1 MKYRKKPIE
10 IEAFQYGVD
19 AVPQWA
25 KEAISK
31 KILMPYPQLGGA
43 DIWCEIKTLEGT
55 MVGNYKDYIIQG
67 VQGEIYACQKEIFE
81 LTYEKV
87 ED

>member
-1 MKYRKKPIE
+1 MGGEWGKLIARIR
-10 IEAFQYGVD
+10 V
-19 AVPQWA
+19 

-31 KILMPYPQLGGA
+31 KILMPYPQLGGT

-67 VQGEIYACQKEIFE
+67 VQGEIYPCKPVK
-81 LTYEKV
+81 L
-87 ED
+87 